1 VTRIQNYQDKLNNIL
16 NDPTVSGIVKEV
28 EALYEGKS
36 IVIHID
42 EELDSHGGVHWQEKE
57 PTISINPKTGITRA
71 NICHELIHAIQLKSG
86 FPFIRS
92 NIYKDKRSKVLME
105 LISNLLHINL
115 VSEFN
120 KRGIDV
126 SDYLSPTINQIKVG
140 LKKRKK
146 KEVKTI
152 PLLRIHYD
160 SLVFLRIF
168 YEAKYLPLQ
177 EKEYIKLLF
186 KKFSPT
192 AYELTFELVEII
204 EKRNPVEPNG
214 CFQALLDCL
223 NHLNGENATR
233 NRFDFIENHYIDSTN
248 ELKASFQAYKKV

>member
-1 VTRIQNYQDKLNNIL
+1 MIGNQIYHNKLNDIL
-16 NDPTVSGIVKEV
+16 DDPTVNDTVKEV
-28 EALYEGKS
+28 EALYQGKS
-36 IVIHID
+36 LVVHL
-42 EELDSHGGVHWQEKE
+42 EEKLDSHGGFHWENME
-57 PTISINPKTGITRA
+57 PTISINPKAGLTKS
-71 NICHELIHAIQLKSG
+71 NICHELVHAIQLKRG

-92 NIYKDKRSKVLME
+92 NIYKDKRAKVLTE

-120 KRGIDV
+120 NRKIDIAE
-126 SDYLSPTINQIKVG
+126 YLSPTIDQIKKG

-168 YEAKYLPLQ
+168 YEAKYLSSQ

-186 KKFSPT
+186 KRFSPT
-192 AYELTFELVEII
+192 AYDLTFELLAII
-204 EKRNPVEPNG
+204 GKRNPIEPKG
-214 CFQALLDCL
+214 CFLALLDCL
-223 NHLNGENATR
+223 NHLNGKNATK
-233 NRFDFIENHYIDSTN
+233 NRIDFVENQYIDSVN
-248 ELKASFQAYKKV
+248 ELKAKYNVYE